1 MSFNFVAAVTI
12 HSEFGSQE
20 NKIRHCLHFTPSIC
34 LEVMDQMPWSY
45 FFECCFKPAFSL
57 SSFILIKR
65 LFSSS
70 LLSAIRVILSAYLRL
85 LIFLPAIL
93 TLACDSSGSAF
104 CMMYSA
110 QKLNKQSDN
119 IQPWQTPFLILSQSV
134 FLCRVLTVASWP
146 ANRFLRKQVWW
157 SGISISLRIFH
168 SLLWSTESK
177 ALAQSIKQ
185 NYFITFRKYYKNI
198 L

>member
-70 LLSAIRVILSAYLRL
+70 LLSAINKVVSSVYLRL
-85 LIFLPAIL
+85 LIFLPAIVTQL
-93 TLACDSSGSAF
+93 VFHPAQQF
-104 CMMYSA
+104 HMMYSA
-110 QKLNKQSDN
+110 CKLYKQGN
-119 IQPWQTPFLILSQSV
+119 NTWPWHTPFPTLNQSV
-134 FLCRVLTVASWP
+134 VSGLVLTVASWP
-146 ANRFLRKQVWW
+146 AYRFLRMQVRG
-157 SGISISLRIFH
+157 SGTPISLRILH
-168 SLLWSTESK
+168 SLLWSTQSK
-177 ALAQSIKQ
+177 L
-185 NYFITFRKYYKNI
+185 
-198 L
+198 